1 MPKAY
6 SNRGNLENFKNTGE
20 INALLYKGALE
31 LQIYRRV
38 YHIRGKIQWE
48 LVTTRVHVLAN

>member
-20 INALLYKGALE
+20 INTLLYKGALE